1 MSISEKIKNEI
12 VPQFLYNGTFIYE
25 EPFGCGHINSTFA
38 VYFSRETKPP
48 VRYILQAINTSI
60 FKDPYG
66 LMENIEGVTSHLR
79 KKLIEQG
86 KDPSRGTLTVIPTK
100 SGSSLFKDSE
110 GVYWRSYTFIEDAT
124 CYQTVSSPEIFK
136 NAAKAFGHFQK
147 LLADYPAANLHEI
160 IPIFHNAPSRDEEF
174 KESLKAA
181 K

>member
-110 GVYWRSYTFIEDAT
+110 GVYWRSYTLLKMQPAIRPFLLLK
-124 CYQTVSSPEIFK
+124 SSKMPQKRLDIFRNCLPTIQLTPCMK
-136 NAAKAFGHFQK
+136 SSQISITLH
-147 LLADYPAANLHEI
+147 PAMKI
-160 IPIFHNAPSRDEEF
+160 
-174 KESLKAA
+174 LKRP
-181 K
+181 

>member
-86 KDPSRGTLTVIPTK
+86 KDPI
-100 SGSSLFKDSE
+100 
-110 GVYWRSYTFIEDAT
+110 FIFFRDRHGFP
-124 CYQTVSSPEIFK
+124 PE
-136 NAAKAFGHFQK
+136 
-147 LLADYPAANLHEI
+147 L
-160 IPIFHNAPSRDEEF
+160 
-174 KESLKAA
+174 
-181 K
+181 